1 MTRVRCAIYQ
11 QSPEN
16 GSHRIAKTVS
26 GSGSAVQAQLQPGQ
40 ALQEVLTHVTDAT
53 HYLDLSLNVM
63 PRPESP
69 VSIDRTSL
77 VADGDDAVTMTDLA
91 EDTRI
96 IVSGPVPD
104 EITVA
109 DGTVVWRCLVPGEY
123 RLRIEAPFPHRPAEV
138 VIHGS

>member
-1 MTRVRCAIYQ
+1 MRHAAYSSV
-11 QSPEN
+11 PEN
-16 GSHRIAKTVS
+16 GYYRIQRVVTGTQAE
-26 GSGSAVQAQLQPGQ
+26 AQAQAMSGEAVVAVPDDVDDERH
-40 ALQEVLTHVTDAT
+40 A
-53 HYLDLSLNVM
+53 LDLTPAPI